1 MRDQEFKTYLLGTA
15 TEAERAAID
24 RSLLT
29 NEGKFEQL
37 LLAEDDL
44 IEASIRHELSPAEQ
58 TQFEQFFLADPE
70 RQQKLRLAL
79 ALHRY
84 ANDPS
89 KSSFGNVKLAVTVT
103 AVVPWWAVLRR
114 PAWQLVMASV
124 LLVVALVGL
133 KAFFY
138 PSEPDQI
145 AHSSPAPAL
154 PKATIAPSTVPV
166 GTAVLSVELLPGQTR
181 AAKAKPKA
189 VQLTPDHGTVQ
200 FKLYLLKKAYPA
212 YKVVLQADDEAGQ
225 KLTGQVKPQTSQDG
239 NYVIV
244 TIPITLLLG
253 SGDYRIKL
261 EGITPNGSEPAD
273 GYWFTVKR

>member
-15 TEAERAAID
+15 TEAERTAID

-29 NEGKFEQL
+29 NESEFEQL

-89 KSSFGNVKLAVTVT
+89 KSSFGEVKLAVTGT
-103 AVVPWWAVLRR
+103 AGVPWWAVLRR
-114 PAWQLVMASV
+114 PAWQLAMVSV
-124 LLVVALVGL
+124 LLIVALVGL
-133 KAFFY
+133 KAFFN
-138 PSEPDQI
+138 PAEPEQI
-145 AHSSPAPAL
+145 AHSSPAPAS
-154 PKATIAPSTVPV
+154 PKATIAPSTVSA
-166 GTAVLSVELLPGQTR
+166 GAAVLLVELLPGQTR
-181 AAKAKPKA
+181 AAKARPKEIQPA
-189 VQLTPDHGTVQ
+189 LDHGNVQ
-200 FKLYLLKKAYPA
+200 FKLYLRKRAYPA
-212 YKVVLQADDEAGQ
+212 YEVILQADDEEGQ

-244 TIPITLLLG
+244 NVPATVLG

-261 EGITPNGSEPAD
+261 EGLTPNGNEQAD